1 MTGNGEGT
9 EPAAAPRVAVGTLL
23 RDWRELLTRCVEEAE
38 RFTRERPSAGLAAAF
53 VAGLLAGG
61 FLRRR

>member
-1 MTGNGEGT
+1 MAGNGEGSD
-9 EPAAAPRVAVGTLL
+9 PAPPREALAALL
-23 RDWRELLTRCVEEAE
+23 RDWRELLARCVEEAE
-38 RFTRERPSAGLAAAF
+38 RFTREKPSAGLAGAF